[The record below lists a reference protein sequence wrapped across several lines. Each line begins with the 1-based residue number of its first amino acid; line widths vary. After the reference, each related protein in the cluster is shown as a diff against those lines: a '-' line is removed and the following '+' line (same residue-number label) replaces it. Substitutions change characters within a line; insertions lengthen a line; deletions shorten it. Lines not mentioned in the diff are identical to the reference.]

1 MKAREF
7 IYKFDEAIKNIPR
20 EAFIKN
26 MENLNVEDKTFCEWV
41 QTFLA
46 WSELIDLED
55 CKSFHWNL
63 EEEE

>member
-7 IYKFDEAIKNIPR
+7 MFEFDEAIKNIPR

-26 MENLNVEDKTFCEWV
+26 MEKLESENKTFCEWV
-41 QTFLA
+41 QIFLA